1 MIFHPCALF
10 SCHSTCKIWGIII
23 IEFISGLMVTDLFP
37 KMCPKVGWALISIL
51 RSTKCSW
58 HNVSCHKT
66 FPVKNRFLSKKTFL
80 DTTFFLSINVSYHKR
95 FLSQTVPVTNVSCH
109 KHFLSQNVF
118 LHKTFS
124 YTKRFLTQNVSC
136 HKTFPVTK
144 RFSKNVSSTKSLMT
158 QNVSSTKC
166 SLLLK
171 DVSCY
176 KMFTFINVSNL
187 CLFV

>member
-1 MIFHPCALF
+1 MSKGWL
-10 SCHSTCKIWGIII
+10 S
-23 IEFISGLMVTDLFP
+23 TDLHLTEH
-37 KMCPKVGWALISIL
+37 KMFLTQRFLSQ
-51 RSTKCSW
+51 
-58 HNVSCHKT
+58 NVSCQKP
-66 FPVKNRFLSKKTFL
+66 FPVKKKTFL
-80 DTTFFLSINVSYHKR
+80 DTTFFLSINVS
-95 FLSQTVPVTNVSCH
+95 CH
-109 KHFLSQNVF
+109 KHFLSQTFPVTNISC
-118 LHKTFS
+118 HKTFS

-176 KMFTFINVSNL
+176 KMFT
-187 CLFV
+187 

>member
-1 MIFHPCALF
+1 MQDLRYHYYRGYYW
-10 SCHSTCKIWGIII
+10 TDGNG
-23 IEFISGLMVTDLFP
+23 FISKNVSKGWLSTDLHLTEHKMFLTQRFLSQNVSCQKPFP
-37 KMCPKVGWALISIL
+37 VKKNV
-51 RSTKCSW
+51 SW
-58 HNVSCHKT
+58 HNIFPVDKRFLSQT
-66 FPVKNRFLSKKTFL
+66 FPVTNGSC
-80 DTTFFLSINVSYHKR
+80 HKR
-95 FLSQTVPVTNVSCH
+95 FLSQTFPV
-109 KHFLSQNVF
+109 
-118 LHKTFS
+118 
-124 YTKRFLTQNVSC
+124 TKRFLTQNVSC

>member
-23 IEFISGLMVTDLFP
+23 IEVIIGLMVTDLFP

-118 LHKTFS
+118 LHKTF
-124 YTKRFLTQNVSC
+124 FTQNVFC

-144 RFSKNVSSTKSLMT
+144 RFSKNVSSAKSLMT
-158 QNVSSTKC
+158 QNVFFTKC